1 MQHMTLA
8 TWIAVLIGL
17 VVAIALAMFTA
28 LKDRNQKRNSADRK
42 RRRWDMAP

>member
-1 MQHMTLA
+1 MHHMTLA

-17 VVAIALAMFTA
+17 VLAMFTA